1 MPVLQIWIPYH
12 IFAFGITFS
21 LKAIE
26 IRTILFSVNIDGKQ
40 GAVGFTSVLFPF
52 VYPVRL
58 IKVNENGDVMRDK
71 NGLCVTC
78 KPGEPGEFVGKIVKG
93 HPSRGFDGYVD
104 KEATQKKI
112 AHDVMKKGDMWF
124 RSGDLLI
131 MDEFGWMYFVDR

>member
-1 MPVLQIWIPYH
+1 M
-12 IFAFGITFS
+12 
-21 LKAIE
+21 
-26 IRTILFSVNIDGKQ
+26 NIDGKQ

>member
-1 MPVLQIWIPYH
+1 
-12 IFAFGITFS
+12 
-21 LKAIE
+21 
-26 IRTILFSVNIDGKQ
+26 
-40 GAVGFTSVLFPF
+40 
-52 VYPVRL
+52 
-58 IKVNENGDVMRDK
+58 MRDK

-131 MDEFGWMYFVDR
+131 MDEFGWMYFVDRMGDTFRWRGENVSTFEVEAVLNSALQQQDTIVYGVEVPGVEGQFDLSCGAGFS

>member
-1 MPVLQIWIPYH
+1 MECPRQTRSYYILFGLVCQLADLIITVPMVHFGAGFANLDTIPQFCIWYN
-12 IFAFGITFS
+12 FFFKS
-21 LKAIE
+21 NR

-93 HPSRGFDGYVD
+93 HPSR
-104 KEATQKKI
+104 
-112 AHDVMKKGDMWF
+112 
-124 RSGDLLI
+124 
-131 MDEFGWMYFVDR
+131 